1 MSRCYSQIHTARL
14 AGFLQLSTDKTE
26 EYIADLVTST
36 AVPLEAKI
44 DRPAG
49 IIKFGRRKDAAE
61 VLTDWSDDISALL
74 GLVEKT
80 CHVISKENMIHNVK
94 S

>member
-1 MSRCYSQIHTARL
+1 M
-14 AGFLQLSTDKTE
+14 
-26 EYIADLVTST
+26 TS
-36 AVPLEAKI
+36 AAIPLEAKM

-49 IIKFGRRKDAAE
+49 IVKFGRRNDAAE

-80 CHVISKENMIHNVK
+80 CHVISKENMIHGVK
-94 S
+94 A